1 MHFVCSLYASLT
13 AYIFVLSALLLSQTV
28 FLYALY
34 AVNSGV
40 VFSHSMHSR
49 FFDAYNAYK
58 LHGMAVR
65 HDRRTW
71 RQPDLKERVMELDGV
86 RECLKSRAVEDEG
99 TQAIKKK

>member
-40 VFSHSMHSR
+40 VCLHRAHSR
-49 FFDAYNAYK
+49 VFDAYNAYN
-58 LHGMAVR
+58 LSIAHPGNEADGTDEMCTR
-65 HDRRTW
+65 PLERTMIVGQEW
-71 RQPDLKERVMELDGV
+71 SGW
-86 RECLKSRAVEDEG
+86 
-99 TQAIKKK
+99 